1 MYACSTMLYV
11 AQNVS
16 IKRVE
21 SMGIA
26 YGITMVFNSLNTDL
40 DSRLYASMISS
51 GRLIRHCL
59 IRKTA
64 RGEKLMVSMRLTG
77 LSIALIL
84 LNRRYPDSCVA

>member
-1 MYACSTMLYV
+1 MLYV

-16 IKRVE
+16 INRVE

-26 YGITMVFNSLNTDL
+26 YGITMVFNSLNADL
-40 DSRLYASMISS
+40 DSQLYASMISS
-51 GRLIRHCL
+51 GRLIRHCH